1 MVDKSQDLAD
11 GAEIPT
17 VGPRGRRPRLG
28 MYAAI
33 VGSVLLGYSVP
44 LLGFMMTIA
53 VLIALL
59 VMRRELWDAAV
70 RPSALLVVLVWVG
83 LWLPAVSYMTTGWY
97 WYLTGGEVSTGWLLF
112 PMQAPSNLG
121 ILVAALAAA
130 AVFGVG
136 LTVSGVLHR
145 PWLVV
150 AGAWLAPWAHQLAT
164 MVTEMR

>member
-1 MVDKSQDLAD
+1 VVDESQDLTN
-11 GAEIPT
+11 GVEVPT
-17 VGPRGRRPRLG
+17 VGRRGRRPRLG
-28 MYAAI
+28 RYAAI
-33 VGSVLLGYSVP
+33 VGLVLLSYIVP
-44 LLGFMMTIA
+44 LLGFMVSIA

-59 VMRRELWDAAV
+59 VMRRELWGAAV

-112 PMQAPSNLG
+112 PIQAPSDLG

-130 AVFGVG
+130 VVFAVG
-136 LTVSGVLHR
+136 LTVSAVLHR

-150 AGAWLAPWAHQLAT
+150 VGAWLAPWAHQLAT
-164 MVTEMR
+164 TVTEMG